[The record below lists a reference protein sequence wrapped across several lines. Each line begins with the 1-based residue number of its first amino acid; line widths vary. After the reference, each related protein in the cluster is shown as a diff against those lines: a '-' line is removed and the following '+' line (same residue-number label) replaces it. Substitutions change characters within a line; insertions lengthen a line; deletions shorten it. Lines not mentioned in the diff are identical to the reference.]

1 MSLCRRRSCSWWRGS
16 GKPPHPISLHCTQS
30 LAVSQKNAD
39 DAIRVLARFSGV
51 PGARWFLC
59 HLELGSTPGQYYG
72 RRIATGEIDFSSST
86 PEPGLVRAW
95 QTYMERKKR
104 KMCYVLERYLQSRVK
119 AKEGEER
126 LNFGMKAVGDA
137 TGRVSSF
144 AFGTPKD
151 ANAKPADE
159 NVEDESDDE
168 GSLLDKL
175 LDQGKTAARAFGEF
189 TVLAAVEK
197 FFEMRA
203 EHLDRS
209 LSTTALKRTPK
220 SLRTAVENMNDNKSL
235 LPAMFHSGTHVHMF

>member
-1 MSLCRRRSCSWWRGS
+1 M
-16 GKPPHPISLHCTQS
+16 
-30 LAVSQKNAD
+30 
-39 DAIRVLARFSGV
+39 IRVLARFSGV

-104 KMCYVLERYLQSRVK
+104 KMCYVLHRYLQSRVS

-151 ANAKPADE
+151 TSSSTKPTDGEVADDPDDS
-159 NVEDESDDE
+159 DEDE

-203 EHLDRS
+203 EHLDKS

-235 LPAMFHSGTHVHMF
+235 LPAMFHAGTHVHMF